1 MDKAILSGTSMVAVA
16 GSDSAPLPL
25 ALMARTSN
33 SNVVNALF
41 TALSPFT
48 VKEVA
53 FAPPAALLAI
63 VVQFPKEPLFLL

>member
-1 MDKAILSGTSMVAVA
+1 MMAVS
-16 GSDSAPLPL
+16 GSDSVPLPL

-41 TALSPFT
+41 TALSPST

-53 FAPPAALLAI
+53 FAPPAALLAM
-63 VVQFPKEPLFLL
+63 VVQLPNEPLFLL

>member
-1 MDKAILSGTSMVAVA
+1 MVSGTSMVAVA

-25 ALMARTSN
+25 SLMARTSN

-48 VKEVA
+48 V
-53 FAPPAALLAI
+53 
-63 VVQFPKEPLFLL
+63 